1 MRGRAY
7 VRCLAL
13 GLLQILIG
21 SPYVCVRAAQIERCP
36 AGASGNSQNIAV
48 VIDSIELQE
57 DAALTPEIRARLLD
71 ELKGKSFHASSAA
84 DTDWQGKV
92 AQEIRTPLQD
102 QGYFTVFVDV
112 ASGLIRALPGRLHY
126 WITVQVESGLQCR
139 LGEVRFENA
148 LGLTDRVLRPEI
160 PLRKGEVFNVSSI
173 REGLMRITRLY
184 SRRGYVDATIEPQF
198 AIDSDSHQIDIAFE
212 VDPGIQYRIG
222 AMQIRGWSAEAEEVL
237 RSKFESGQVF
247 DGTALNEFFVEN
259 KSVLPS
265 GVTAEN
271 SVAIERVAHNGTVGI
286 VFEHRACKMP

>member
-1 MRGRAY
+1 MRGRTY
-7 VRCLAL
+7 GRCLAL

-36 AGASGNSQNIAV
+36 ASASGNSQNIAV
-48 VIDSIELQE
+48 VIDSVELQE

-126 WITVQVESGLQCR
+126 WITVQVESGLQYR

-148 LGLTDRVLRPEI
+148 LGLTDRLLRPEI

-184 SRRGYVDATIEPQF
+184 SRRGYVDATIEPEF
-198 AIDSDSHQIDIAFE
+198 AINSEAHQIDITFKL
-212 VDPGIQYRIG
+212 DPGIQYRIG
-222 AMQIRGWSAEAEEVL
+222 GVQVRGWSAATEKLL
-237 RSKFESGQVF
+237 RSKFELGRVF
-247 DGTALNEFFVEN
+247 DGVALNEFFEEN
-259 KSVLPS
+259 KTLLPS
-265 GVTAEN
+265 DASAEN
-271 SVAIERVAHNGTVGI
+271 SVRITRDAQSGMVDI
-286 VFEHRACKMP
+286 VFDHRACQAP